1 MAQPSGVDV
10 SRWQGT
16 IDWPAVKQG
25 GVNFFGGS
33 MEDLIAY
40 AGGSQPP
47 PPTPPELEKR
57 VGNLE
62 KWAEEIDAWA
72 REQGYDGVGP
82 EG

>member
-1 MAQPSGVDV
+1 
-10 SRWQGT
+10 
-16 IDWPAVKQG
+16 
-25 GVNFFGGS
+25 

-47 PPTPPELEKR
+47 PEPPPDPELEKR
-57 VGNLE
+57 VENLE
-62 KWAEEIDAWA
+62 MWAEEVDAWA